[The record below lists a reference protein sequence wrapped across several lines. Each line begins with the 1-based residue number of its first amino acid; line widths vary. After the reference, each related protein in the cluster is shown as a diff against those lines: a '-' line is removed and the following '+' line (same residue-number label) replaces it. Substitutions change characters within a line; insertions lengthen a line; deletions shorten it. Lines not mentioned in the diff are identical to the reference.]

1 MIAQI
6 GCYMISVGYY
16 YTGNKNYID
25 KFKDCELIIL
35 IDDESYVDDL
45 IKYNLNIKIIKYDD
59 SFYDIVFSENDNLEN
74 INANKKIVIGKFEKH
89 KTGIQYIEEFDLKEI
104 LKMPEVKQ
112 NKFSIIVPNF
122 NNGDWIDKTIES
134 VINQTY
140 ENWEM
145 YIIDDMSTDNSVEI
159 AYKTYQKYLYDTYG
173 FYDAPNY
180 LKEKMKVVQL
190 KQKRYNG
197 GARNEA
203 YLHLSDDVDYVYYV
217 DSDDWLYDE
226 NVLEEINNKL
236 QSKPDVLFV
245 GIAEYKKGKTKIC
258 DIPEYKDKYE
268 AIAGWSG
275 SCGKVIK
282 KNLATRQGCL
292 YNEGTLKEDKNQHC
306 KICIY
311 MNNFQLLKKP
321 VYVWNKENYKS
332 VTTVRTV
339 NPLWETST
347 IRHYAD
353 TMELYLREKGKDE
366 KIDKFLESRLQMT
379 KKEVE
384 EGKDRQW

>member
-1 MIAQI
+1 MKIAVDKNSYQ
-6 GCYMISVGYY
+6 VAKND
-16 YTGNKNYID
+16 GNKYIYLYEDEPLEKLMKTKLHCMEYNECEFVDINTTDYNIDCIKKCKITDKDWNKLPEKVDYKIGIIIPNYNY
-25 KFKDCELIIL
+25 E
-35 IDDESYVDDL
+35 
-45 IKYNLNIKIIKYDD
+45 
-59 SFYDIVFSENDNLEN
+59 
-74 INANKKIVIGKFEKH
+74 H
-89 KTGIQYIEEFDLKEI
+89 
-104 LKMPEVKQ
+104 
-112 NKFSIIVPNF
+112 
-122 NNGDWIDKTIES
+122 TIEKCLTS
-134 VINQTY
+134 IFSQTY
-140 ENWEM
+140 TNYE
-145 YIIDDMSTDNSVEI
+145 IIFVDDMSTDNSVNI
-159 AYKTYQKYLYDTYG
+159 AKKYQDYYTDYV
-173 FYDAPNY
+173 
-180 LKEKMKVVQL
+180 LKIVQL
-190 KQKRYNG
+190 KQKRLNG

-203 YLHLSDDVDYVYYV
+203 YLHLSDDVDYVYYI

-226 NVLEEINNKL
+226 NALEEINNKL

-258 DIPEYKDKYE
+258 DIPEYKNKYE

-282 KNLATRQGCL
+282 KKLATRQECL

-332 VTTVRTV
+332 VTTVRTI

-379 KKEVE
+379 KKEIE